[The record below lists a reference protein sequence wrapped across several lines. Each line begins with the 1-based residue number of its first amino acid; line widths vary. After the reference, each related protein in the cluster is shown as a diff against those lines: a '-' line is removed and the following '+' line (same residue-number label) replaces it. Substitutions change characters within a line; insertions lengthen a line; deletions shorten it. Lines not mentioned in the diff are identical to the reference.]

1 MKLTAMRGDDAA
13 RVLCD
18 LIEPASRILE
28 DSKTAD
34 AFTALASLAERKM
47 PPIAMTM
54 AAVMALRPIVKAHGE
69 DLFEIAAALIGKELA
84 EVKKQPLLKTVQEV
98 RAVWTEDIRDFFT
111 SSAPSAPE
119 E

>member
-28 DSKTAD
+28 DAKTAD
-34 AFTALASLAERKM
+34 AFTSLASLAERKM

-54 AAVMALRPIVKAHGE
+54 AAVMALRPIVKAHGGEMRGHNRPGGGAVFSFSLEME
-69 DLFEIAAALIGKELA
+69 DNKD
-84 EVKKQPLLKTVQEV
+84 VQQ
-98 RAVWTEDIRDFFT
+98 
-111 SSAPSAPE
+111 
-119 E
+119 

>member
-1 MKLTAMRGDDAA
+1 MKLTAMRGDEAA
-13 RVLCD
+13 LVLCD

-28 DSKTAD
+28 DAKTAD
-34 AFTALASLAERKM
+34 AFIALASLAERKM

-54 AAVMALRPIVKAHGE
+54 AAVMALRPVVKAHGD